1 MSSVIL
7 IVGPARRTKRGR
19 GTFPLPHKFNLS
31 PYADG
36 PSESAAPQGPRGVL
50 WPSRPA
56 CSQGACLCR
65 TSRRRGL
72 SACPGSAR
80 WGPRDPGHGHRPRDG
95 GPPSECLCART
106 ALAPPCSRVRFPDKA
121 VSSATAIATPGRQRR
136 DVTCPT
142 HGPGASFGRCPSG
155 RPLGPGPAARTAA
168 SGLPS
173 SGPVFR
179 PSVFTTVV
187 FGEYRPVILP
197 LSLNLAFCFFMIF
210 T

>member
-7 IVGPARRTKRGR
+7 IVGLARRTKRGR
-19 GTFPLPHKFNLS
+19 GTFPLPHKFNLR

-36 PSESAAPQGPRGVL
+36 PSESAAPQGRRGVL

-56 CSQGACLCR
+56 CSRGACLCR

-72 SACPGSAR
+72 SVCPGSAR

-106 ALAPPCSRVRFPDKA
+106 ALAPPCSCVRFPDKA

-142 HGPGASFGRCPSG
+142 HGPARVLAVVPLVASSARGQQRALRHLAFLRLGQCFGLRFSRPWFLENTGQLFCRCPSTW
-155 RPLGPGPAARTAA
+155 LSA
-168 SGLPS
+168 SS
-173 SGPVFR
+173 
-179 PSVFTTVV
+179 
-187 FGEYRPVILP
+187 
-197 LSLNLAFCFFMIF
+197 
-210 T
+210 